1 MMASQYQSSNP
12 TFSSVTS
19 KQLDSTNNPLWSFQV
34 LDAPGSQ
41 IYEFKTMKK
50 FSDIITKKDSKGK
63 VESDGYVYWHGYIA
77 ASEVKSKKFPLDAN
91 PRKPSPT
98 KITKQMQVTLQKSP
112 DQFHHWNNG
121 MTVICQS
128 VTQVGNPS
136 DNKFE
141 LSFGKPAKKH
151 GDGICN
157 GGHTY
162 YSIEQS
168 NLPLTNNQHVRIEI
182 VILPSGLTDGER
194 EDIIKD
200 IAQKRN
206 DNNELDETTLAHYI
220 GAYDKFRD
228 EMVKLG
234 YDDSVRWFA
243 GDPDAT
249 ASAMDASKLV
259 SLLTTIDPY
268 WHLHHLTTTKEDNH
282 MSAARNPGSRH
293 KAWTKEAAKP
303 ISDKNLDHM
312 VPLIGDLLEAID
324 IVSHSLAHDDWKSVT
339 KSPGKTN
346 LWKYL
351 NSSGK
356 DNPLR
361 FHPESTPADMKTGI
375 KLADTYKAMI
385 AGAFRTNVWIGNG
398 KGGQGITLVGW
409 SEKPTALW
417 NDQVKGMRVNYMT
430 KMLGAS
436 KNINAPSFGNA
447 FGQEQSVYTLQL
459 ADMLFGALGH
469 PTGKPAVIYSTV
481 NDDKWEK
488 EDDSTKVT
496 HHLFVSKMATAPDKF
511 PPEVEMKN
519 GPPPSNT
526 NHQGYRKL

>member
-1 MMASQYQSSNP
+1 MASQPQSINP
-12 TFSSVTS
+12 TFSSVES
-19 KQLDSTNNPLWSFQV
+19 KQLDSTNNSLWSFQV

-41 IYEFKTMKK
+41 IYEFKTLEK
-50 FSDIITKKDSKGK
+50 FSDIITEKDSKGK
-63 VESDGYVYWHGYIA
+63 VVSDGYVYWHGYIA

-112 DQFHHWNNG
+112 GQFHHWNNG

-128 VTQVGNPS
+128 VTRVGNPS

-168 NLPLTNNQHVRIEI
+168 NLPLTNNQHVRIEL
-182 VILPSGLTDGER
+182 VILPSGLSDGDR

-234 YDDSVRWFA
+234 CDDSVRWFA

-303 ISDKNLDHM
+303 ISDKKLDHM
-312 VPLIGDLLEAID
+312 VPLIGDLLEIID
-324 IVSHSLAHDDWKSVT
+324 IVSHSLAHDDWKPVT
-339 KSPGKTN
+339 NRPGKTN
-346 LWKYL
+346 LWRYL

-409 SEKPTALW
+409 SEKPIVLW
-417 NDQVKGMRVNYMT
+417 NDERKGMRVNYMT
-430 KMLGAS
+430 RMLSTS
-436 KNINAPSFGNA
+436 KSINAPSFGNA
-447 FGQEQSVYTLQL
+447 FGQEQSVYTIQL
-459 ADMLFGALGH
+459 ADLLYGALGH
-469 PTGKPAVIYSTV
+469 PTEKPAVIYSTV

-488 EDDSTKVT
+488 EDDSTKAT
-496 HHLFVSKMATAPDKF
+496 HYLVVSKMAAAPDKF
-511 PPEVEMKN
+511 APEVEMKN
-519 GPPPSNT
+519 GLPPKKT
-526 NHQGYRKL
+526 KHQGYRKL